1 MLQIDPD
8 LPTTIKRQTA
18 VNLVRNNL
26 PLSEG
31 QRNRVLE
38 RFAKFGD
45 TLPASEYQRII
56 DEESGGSD
64 LIDSKYLKTK
74 TPTRRNHSQ
83 RSSGLLQTGISSRPT
98 LLRM

>member
-1 MLQIDPD
+1 MIRIDPD
-8 LPTTIKRQTA
+8 LPTTIKRRTA
-18 VNLVRNNL
+18 VNLVQYNL
-26 PLSEG
+26 PLNEE
-31 QRNRVLE
+31 QRKRVLE

-45 TLPASEYQRII
+45 ILPASEYRRIV

-74 TPTRRNHSQ
+74 TPTRRNYPK
-83 RSSGLLQTGISSRPT
+83 RSSGLLPTGISSRPT